1 MLRISGII
9 ALLVSSLA
17 AIVLFASV
25 RTLRLAGTIDSSE
38 APSTWIELDSG
49 PGSTI
54 LKSFEAP
61 YSFPASTGSNDAHR
75 VLTLFFDGEL
85 DPPGKLEEGDRVV
98 VLHRWIGVRR
108 LHWAFGCTE
117 IDHSGRIYV
126 VDRPR
131 SSFFGVLGLI
141 SAAPVL
147 LWTLA
152 AVPGLLFR
160 RRSPRPE
167 GTG

>member
-1 MLRISGII
+1 MLRIAGII
-9 ALLVSSLA
+9 ALLVSSLV
-17 AIVLFASV
+17 AIILFASI
-25 RTLRLAGTIDSSE
+25 RTLRLAGTIDSSNH
-38 APSTWIELDSG
+38 PFTWVELDSG

-75 VLTLFFDGEL
+75 VLSLFFEDEL
-85 DPPGKLEEGDRVV
+85 DPPSKLEEGDRVV

-108 LHWAFGCTE
+108 LPWAFGCTE
-117 IDHSGRIYV
+117 IEHSGRIYV

-131 SSFFGVLGLI
+131 STFFGILGLI

-147 LWTLA
+147 LWALA
-152 AVPGLLFR
+152 ALSWLTL
-160 RRSPRPE
+160 RSPQARRP
-167 GTG
+167 